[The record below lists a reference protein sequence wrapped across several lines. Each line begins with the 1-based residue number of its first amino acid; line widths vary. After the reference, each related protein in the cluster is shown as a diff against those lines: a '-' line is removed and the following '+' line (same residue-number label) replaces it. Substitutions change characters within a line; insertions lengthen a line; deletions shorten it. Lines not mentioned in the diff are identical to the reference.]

1 MARDAW
7 RASCTCT
14 ICGHWSFSSFT
25 SSASKYFKLEAVLAR
40 RIRAKSDEFPAAVAA
55 RARKIRV
62 LLMDVDG
69 VLTAGQVY
77 LMPLADGTAVEMK
90 AFHSQ
95 DGAGLKLARDAGLR
109 TGVISGRESAAVT
122 RRAQEVGMEFVFQ
135 GRGEKVPAYE
145 EILRVAGVRDS
156 DVAYIGDDLPDLPIL
171 ERVGLAIAVANA
183 VEEVRR
189 AVHHVT
195 RRTGGD
201 AGVREAIEGIL
212 KAQGKW
218 RDVSKKA
225 RA

>member
-1 MARDAW
+1 
-7 RASCTCT
+7 
-14 ICGHWSFSSFT
+14 
-25 SSASKYFKLEAVLAR
+25 LAR
-40 RIRAKSDEFPAAVAA
+40 RIRAQSNGFPAAVAA

-109 TGVISGRESAAVT
+109 TGVISGRESAATT

-156 DVAYIGDDLPDLPIL
+156 EVAYIGDDLPDLPIL

-218 RDVSKKA
+218 REVSKKA

>member
-1 MARDAW
+1 MQGIQER
-7 RASCTCT
+7 
-14 ICGHWSFSSFT
+14 
-25 SSASKYFKLEAVLAR
+25 LLAR
-40 RIRAKSDEFPAAVAA
+40 RIRAQSNAFPADVAA

-77 LMPLADGTAVEMK
+77 LMPQADGTAVEMK

-109 TGVISGRESAAVT
+109 TGVISGRESAATT

-156 DVAYIGDDLPDLPIL
+156 EVAYIGDDLPDLPIL

-218 RDVSKKA
+218 RDISKKA

>member
-1 MARDAW
+1 
-7 RASCTCT
+7 
-14 ICGHWSFSSFT
+14 
-25 SSASKYFKLEAVLAR
+25 LEAVLAR

-77 LMPLADGTAVEMK
+77 LMPQADGTAVEMK

-145 EILRVAGVRDS
+145 EILRMAGVRDL

-218 RDVSKKA
+218 REVSKKA

>member
-1 MARDAW
+1 MQEIQER
-7 RASCTCT
+7 
-14 ICGHWSFSSFT
+14 
-25 SSASKYFKLEAVLAR
+25 LLAR

-69 VLTAGQVY
+69 VLTAGNVY

-218 RDVSKKA
+218 REFSKKA

>member
-1 MARDAW
+1 
-7 RASCTCT
+7 
-14 ICGHWSFSSFT
+14 
-25 SSASKYFKLEAVLAR
+25 LAR
-40 RIRAKSDEFPAAVAA
+40 IARSARAGSNGFPAAVAA

-69 VLTAGQVY
+69 VLTGGQVY
-77 LMPLADGTAVEMK
+77 LLPQLDGTAVEMK

-109 TGVISGRESAAVT
+109 TGVISGRNSAAVT
-122 RRAQEVGMEFVFQ
+122 RRAAEVGMEFVYQ
-135 GRGEKVPAYE
+135 GRAEKLSAYE
-145 EILRVAGVRDS
+145 EILRVAGVRDAE
-156 DVAYIGDDLPDLPIL
+156 VAYIGDDLPDLPVL
-171 ERVGLAIAVANA
+171 ERVGLAVAVANA
-183 VEEVRR
+183 VPEVRR
-189 AVHHVT
+189 AAHHVT

-218 RDVSKKA
+218 RSVANQA

>member
-1 MARDAW
+1 MQGTQER
-7 RASCTCT
+7 
-14 ICGHWSFSSFT
+14 
-25 SSASKYFKLEAVLAR
+25 LLA
-40 RIRAKSDEFPAAVAA
+40 RIRAQSNTFPAAVAV

-77 LMPLADGTAVEMK
+77 LMPQGDGTAVEMK

-109 TGVISGRESAAVT
+109 TGVISGRESAATT

-156 DVAYIGDDLPDLPIL
+156 EVAYIGDDLPDLPIL

-218 RDVSKKA
+218 RDVSKRA

>member
-1 MARDAW
+1 MQGIQER
-7 RASCTCT
+7 
-14 ICGHWSFSSFT
+14 
-25 SSASKYFKLEAVLAR
+25 LLAR
-40 RIRAKSDEFPAAVAA
+40 RIRAQSNGFPAAVAA

-77 LMPLADGTAVEMK
+77 LMPQADGTAVEMK

-109 TGVISGRESAAVT
+109 TGVISGRESAATT

-145 EILRVAGVRDS
+145 EILRVAGVRDFE
-156 DVAYIGDDLPDLPIL
+156 VAYIGDDLPDLPIL

-218 RDVSKKA
+218 RDISKKA

>member
-1 MARDAW
+1 M
-7 RASCTCT
+7 RANILGMTDPGSRGTQER
-14 ICGHWSFSSFT
+14 
-25 SSASKYFKLEAVLAR
+25 LLAR

-69 VLTAGQVY
+69 VLTAGNVY
-77 LMPLADGTAVEMK
+77 LIPLADGTAVEMK

-218 RDVSKKA
+218 REVSKKA